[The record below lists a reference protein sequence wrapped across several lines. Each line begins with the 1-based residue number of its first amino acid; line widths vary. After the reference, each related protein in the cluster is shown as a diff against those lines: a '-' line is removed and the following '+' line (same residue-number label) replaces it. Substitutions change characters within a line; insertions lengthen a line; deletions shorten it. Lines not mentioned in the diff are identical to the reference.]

1 MAAPSTPS
9 GGVKASIAIE
19 FARNQVRIPVTING
33 SAPFQLILDTGM
45 PSRGVLLRHSDRI
58 EALGLDFAHNANIRG
73 GGSGGDFTTRVAP
86 NQRIEVGGLEL
97 AGVPIIVLP
106 PESELLQEVDGVIGL
121 ELFERFA
128 VRIDVD
134 HLQVELIEPA
144 ALEPAPGST
153 QVPLKLRENKPFVDA
168 RVTVNDTPVKVDL
181 ALDTGGGHAL
191 WLNEGKDGR
200 LASPPGAIETRL
212 GRGLS
217 GDINGHIGRVRR
229 LELGDFTFDGVVT
242 LFPVSEHRNPG
253 GEDFRD
259 GFIGNEVLTRF
270 VVTFDY
276 HGKQLLLERG
286 DMFAEPFEYDM
297 SGMVLEFFG
306 TESRRVSAVLP
317 ASPAATAGVEPGDAL
332 VAIDG
337 KTLAE
342 LGDKG
347 MTDALTRDG
356 AVIRVTLER
365 KGERIEKTFT
375 LRRLV

>member
-1 MAAPSTPS
+1 MAAPTSTT
-9 GGVKASIAIE
+9 GGVKATIPIE
-19 FARNQVRIPVTING
+19 FARNQVRVPVSING
-33 SAPFQLILDTGM
+33 SAPFRLILDTGM

-58 EALGLDFAHNANIRG
+58 DSLALAFAHNANIRG
-73 GGSGGDFTTRVAP
+73 GGSGGDFVTRVAP
-86 NQRIEVGGLEL
+86 DARIEVGGLEL
-97 AGVPIIVLP
+97 TGVPIIVLP

-121 ELFERFA
+121 ELFDRFA

-134 HLQVELIEPA
+134 HLQLELIESA

-153 QVPLKLRENKPFVDA
+153 RIPLKLRENKPFVDA
-168 RVTVNDTPVKVDL
+168 RVTVNGKPVKVDL
-181 ALDTGGGHAL
+181 ALDTGAGHAL
-191 WLNEGKDGR
+191 WLNEGKGGR
-200 LASPPGAIETRL
+200 LAPPPGAIETRL
-212 GRGLS
+212 GSGLS
-217 GDINGHIGRVRR
+217 GDIHGHIGRVQR
-229 LELGDFTFDGVVT
+229 LELGDFAFDGVIT
-242 LFPVSEHRNPG
+242 LFPISEHRSPG
-253 GEDFRD
+253 GVDFRD

-297 SGMVLEFFG
+297 SGMVLDFFG
-306 TESRRVSAVLP
+306 VESRRISAVLP
-317 ASPAATAGVEPGDAL
+317 ASPAAAAGVEPGDDL

-337 KTLAE
+337 KTVAE

-347 MTDALTRDG
+347 MLDALTRDG

>member
-1 MAAPSTPS
+1 MAAPTRTS
-9 GGVKASIAIE
+9 GGVKATIPIE
-19 FARNQVRIPVTING
+19 FARNQVRVPVSING
-33 SAPFQLILDTGM
+33 SAPFRLILDTGM

-58 EALGLDFAHNANIRG
+58 DSLALAFAHNANIRG
-73 GGSGGDFTTRVAP
+73 GGSGGDFVTRVAP
-86 NQRIEVGGLEL
+86 DARIGVGSLEL
-97 AGVPIIVLP
+97 TGVPIIVLP

-134 HLQVELIEPA
+134 HLQIELVESA

-153 QVPLKLRENKPFVDA
+153 RIPLKLRENKPFVEA
-168 RVTVNDTPVKVDL
+168 RVTVNEKPVKVDL
-181 ALDTGGGHAL
+181 ALDTGAGHAL
-191 WLNEGKDGR
+191 WLNEGKNGR
-200 LASPPGAIETRL
+200 LAPPPGAIETRL
-212 GRGLS
+212 GSGLS
-217 GDINGHIGRVRR
+217 GDIHGHIGRVQR
-229 LELGDFTFDGVVT
+229 LELGNLAFDGVIT
-242 LFPVSEHRNPG
+242 LFPISEHRNPG
-253 GEDFRD
+253 GVDFRD

-270 VVTFDY
+270 VVTLDY

-297 SGMVLEFFG
+297 SGMVLDFFG
-306 TESRRVSAVLP
+306 VESRRVSAVLP
-317 ASPAATAGVEPGDAL
+317 ASPAAAAGIEPGDAL

-337 KTLAE
+337 KTVAE

-347 MTDALTRDG
+347 MFDALTRDG

-375 LRRLV
+375 LRRLL